1 MKKSKHYTLCL
12 LALAFLLSL
21 GITVYPLVSN
31 YLSQR
36 NKSQVLTA
44 YAQAVEATADDTLS
58 QILSAAQAY
67 NAALDAG
74 TFSQEALLSAAQN
87 YYDRLN
93 VGADGIMGYVEIP
106 KISVYLPIYHGTE
119 AETLDVGIG
128 HLLGSSLPVGGMGTH
143 TVLTG
148 HSGMAREKMFSD
160 LDQLKTG
167 DVFYLHVLGQTLAY
181 EVDQIKIV
189 LPENTDYLGTEP
201 EADYCT
207 LVTCTPFGVN
217 THRLLVRGHRVAYE
231 EDTETEQTTTTET
244 AASTWTQQYIKGVI
258 AGLGIVAGVT
268 VVAIV
273 APGFRKRGLHEKR

>member
-1 MKKSKHYTLCL
+1 MKKSKHYTLGL

-58 QILSAAQAY
+58 QILAAAQAY
-67 NAALDAG
+67 NAALEAG
-74 TFSQEALLSAAQN
+74 TFSQEALLSAAQD

-189 LPENTDYLGTEP
+189 LPENTDYLGAEP

-231 EDTETEQTTTTET
+231 EDTETEQATTTET

>member
-1 MKKSKHYTLCL
+1 MKKSKHYTLGL

-58 QILSAAQAY
+58 QILAAAQEY

-74 TFSQEALLSAAQN
+74 TFSQEALLSAAQD

-93 VGADGIMGYVEIP
+93 MGADGIMGYVEIP

-128 HLLGSSLPVGGMGTH
+128 HLLGSSLPVGGTGTH

-167 DVFYLHVLGQTLAY
+167 DVFYLHILGQTLAY
-181 EVDQIKIV
+181 EVD
-189 LPENTDYLGTEP
+189 
-201 EADYCT
+201 
-207 LVTCTPFGVN
+207 
-217 THRLLVRGHRVAYE
+217 
-231 EDTETEQTTTTET
+231 
-244 AASTWTQQYIKGVI
+244 
-258 AGLGIVAGVT
+258 
-268 VVAIV
+268 
-273 APGFRKRGLHEKR
+273 